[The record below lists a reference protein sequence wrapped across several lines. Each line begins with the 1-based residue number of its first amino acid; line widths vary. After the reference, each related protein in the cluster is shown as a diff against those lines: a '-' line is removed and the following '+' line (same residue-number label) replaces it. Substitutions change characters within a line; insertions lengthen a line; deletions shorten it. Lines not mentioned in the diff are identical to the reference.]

1 MFKWFTF
8 FYTAQLKVK
17 QTGVNIQKFV
27 PDLQKTDATLDK
39 FFLIVHPQVKLTIF
53 ANLYSYR

>member
-1 MFKWFTF
+1 MVYF

-27 PDLQKTDATLDK
+27 PDLQETDATLDK